1 MFRMVSRL
9 PVLLALPL
17 AAALAACSPQ
27 PASTDAADMPDFAP
41 TRDNAVLS
49 FGDTARVATEDPATG
64 TQVQWEITVERPRRI
79 TGTQAANNLRSP
91 DPQRFAAFTCFPVT
105 LTPVAIGSNPTG
117 PTVPVPELSLI
128 DATPAP
134 STTLTAN
141 SVPSRPG
148 SGTGLGD
155 GSGAG
160 SGSGSRAGAG
170 AVPGAASPSAA
181 EAYCDMG
188 SGAPSGYTAEL
199 EEGRAYTTA
208 LASWERRVDP
218 GVPATGVRLD
228 ATGVRWAE

>member
-1 MFRMVSRL
+1 MVSRL
-9 PVLLALPL
+9 PVLLALPVV
-17 AAALAACSPQ
+17 AALAACSPQ
-27 PASTDAADMPDFAP
+27 PAGTDAADMPDFAP
-41 TRDNAVLS
+41 TRDNAVLR

-64 TQVQWEITVERPRRI
+64 TQVQWEVTVERPRRI

-117 PTVPVPELSLI
+117 PTVPVPLPGRDGTELAVRVVEGAGVASI
-128 DATPAP
+128 
-134 STTLTAN
+134 SE
-141 SVPSRPG
+141 S

-160 SGSGSRAGAG
+160 SRAGSGSRAGAG

-188 SGAPSGYTAEL
+188 SGAPSGYTADL